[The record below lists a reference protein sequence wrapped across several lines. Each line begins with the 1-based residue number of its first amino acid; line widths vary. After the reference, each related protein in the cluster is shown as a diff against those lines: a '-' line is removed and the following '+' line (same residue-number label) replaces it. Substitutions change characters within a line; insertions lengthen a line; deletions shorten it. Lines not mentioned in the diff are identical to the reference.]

1 MTIDIEWLVHE
12 ELHQRSD
19 VFYCDGYNH
28 TPVCVVKG
36 ENRKVLIS
44 CDGEMD
50 VRFIDE
56 DGEEHK
62 ITDFWG
68 LLDVGIKSDAD
79 LQKYEDKLNWID
91 NPWFDAYD
99 ITDDYQPELGPDNS
113 GIHLDMVSGSIDEI
127 LEKVKNYINEGEYYV
142 N

>member
-12 ELHQRSD
+12 EKNQRSD
-19 VFYCDGYNH
+19 VFYCEGYNH

-36 ENRKVLIS
+36 ENRHILIS

-50 VRFIDE
+50 ARFIDS

-62 ITDFWG
+62 LTDFWD
-68 LLDVGIKSDAD
+68 LLDVGIRSDED
-79 LQKYEDKLNWID
+79 LKKYEDKLEWID

-99 ITDDYQPELGPDNS
+99 ITVEYEPDLGSDGM
-113 GIHLDMVSGSIDEI
+113 GIHLDMVSATLDEI
-127 LEKVKNYINEGEYYV
+127 LEKVKNYLNEGEYYG
-142 N
+142 

>member
-19 VFYCDGYNH
+19 VFYSDGYNH
-28 TPVCVVKG
+28 NPVCVVKG
-36 ENRKVLIS
+36 ENRQVLIA

-50 VRFIDE
+50 VRFIDS

-68 LLDVGIKSDAD
+68 LLDVGIKSDED
-79 LQKYEDKLNWID
+79 LKKYEDKLNWID

-99 ITDDYQPELGPDNS
+99 ITDDYQAELGPDNS
-113 GIHLDMVSGSIDEI
+113 GIHLDMVSGTLDEI

-142 N
+142 G